1 MSNMLAPGV
10 THLITLRLGLSLSTT
25 GGAHGATS
33 DVAGRGVGRGVG
45 GGGFWTV
52 WTGPRDVGGT
62 GVVEVG
68 EPSSPNGLIGR
79 SPKSACMRH
88 NNARRGRS
96 QQKLRGRGRKGEVES
111 KQEEWGPGMREKK
124 KQGSSRPVSGRKRVA
139 DGRSEQG
146 WLLLSRDQRRP

>member
-88 NNARRGRS
+88 TNKEGNVSIKVER
-96 QQKLRGRGRKGEVES
+96 KGRKGGEA
-111 KQEEWGPGMREKK
+111 KQS
-124 KQGSSRPVSGRKRVA
+124 Q
-139 DGRSEQG
+139 
-146 WLLLSRDQRRP
+146 